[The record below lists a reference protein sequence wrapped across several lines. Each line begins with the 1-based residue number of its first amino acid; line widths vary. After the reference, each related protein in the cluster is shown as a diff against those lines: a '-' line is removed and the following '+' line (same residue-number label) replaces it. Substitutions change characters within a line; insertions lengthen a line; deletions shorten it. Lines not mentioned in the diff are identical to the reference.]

1 MFVDIQSVNDI
12 ITNSSS
18 EVFLTD
24 SKSKI
29 ELLDKAGI
37 EYIKFDT
44 EEDIKNY
51 VLSEDNYYLAELD
64 EIVERNPLG
73 DYFFI
78 KDLLKYHTEDEIWE
92 FYKPFY
98 LVLLGKAYVNVDR
111 DYYYRQLEKVGR

>member
-78 KDLLKYHTEDEIWE
+78 KDLLKYHTENEIWE

>member
-73 DYFFI
+73 DYFLI

>member
-1 MFVDIQSVNDI
+1 MFVNIQSVNDI

-44 EEDIKNY
+44 EGDIKNY

-73 DYFFI
+73 DYFLI